1 MRKIK
6 VQRGEETLYHLVLQ
20 MAVTGFTPKRQLRA
34 PILTTLLS
42 HQGLTNSRA
51 CPVPLPEGLS
61 LA

>member
-6 VQRGEETLYHLVLQ
+6 VQRGEETLYHLGLQ
-20 MAVTGFTPKRQLRA
+20 MAVTGFTPKAPA

-42 HQGLTNSRA
+42 HQGIENSRA
-51 CPVPLPEGLS
+51 SPVPLPEGLS